1 LFSQKVRDKKPLE
14 SSRLNPDN
22 DNALLAQFSLLYVED
37 DEHIRDQLTQ
47 FLKRRAS
54 VLHVATN
61 GAEGLE
67 LYRRHQPDMVVSDIL
82 MPQMNGLEMAESI
95 RALNAEVPIIVT
107 TAFNE
112 TDYFLKAIQIGVDN
126 YVLKPVDP
134 AMLGRALHKSAR
146 VLHQRRELARQSGQ
160 MQQMLKD
167 LQQYHDAAER
177 ENHLV
182 SQLMERTLRER
193 NLSDPVL
200 HSWIAPAT
208 HFSGDLVAAQRAP
221 NGDLFL
227 VLGDATGHGLAAAM
241 NLLPLSRI
249 FYRMV
254 ERGFTLSAML
264 PELNGVIR
272 EQSTA
277 DRFVALTL
285 ARVDARNGIVEVWNG
300 GNPPAIWLCGGE
312 TRLFKSTNLALGI
325 IENSLVDVRTEVLPW
340 QGEAQLLLFSDGLI
354 EAENPAGQP
363 LGLEALLGGVAP
375 LPGAARLAGAVRR
388 VQNHLGGG
396 AAHDDMSL
404 IVADCLKEERS

>member
-1 LFSQKVRDKKPLE
+1 MNQ
-14 SSRLNPDN
+14 DN
-22 DNALLAQFSLLYVED
+22 DNALLAQFSVLYVED

-47 FLKRRAS
+47 FLRRRAGT
-54 VLHVATN
+54 LHVASN

-82 MPQMNGLEMAESI
+82 MPEMNGLEMAEGI
-95 RALNAEVPIIVT
+95 RALNADVPIIVT

-134 AMLGRALHKSAR
+134 AILGRALHKSAR
-146 VLHQRRELARQSGQ
+146 VLHQRRELVRQSVQ
-160 MQQMLKD
+160 MQHLLEE
-167 LQQYHDAAER
+167 LQQYHDAAEC

-182 SQLMERTLRER
+182 AQLMERTLRDQ
-193 NLSDPVL
+193 NLSDPLL

-208 HFSGDLVAAQRAP
+208 LFSGDLVAAQRAP
-221 NGDLFL
+221 NGDLFII
-227 VLGDATGHGLAAAM
+227 LGDATGHGLAAAM

-254 ERGFTLSAML
+254 EKGFALSAML
-264 PELNGVIR
+264 REMNGIIR

-277 DRFVALTL
+277 DRFVAVTL
-285 ARVDARNGIVEVWNG
+285 ARLDTRNGIIEIWNG
-300 GNPPAIWLCGGE
+300 GNPPAIWLCNGQ
-312 TRLFKSTNLALGI
+312 TKQFKSANLALGI
-325 IENSLVDVRTEVLPW
+325 LENSLVDVRTEVLPW
-340 QGEAQLLLFSDGLI
+340 QGEAQLLLFSDGLV
-354 EAENPAGQP
+354 EAENVAGEP

-375 LPGAARLAGAVRR
+375 LPGAARLTAAVQR
-388 VQNHLGGG
+388 VQDHLGGG

-404 IVADCLKEERS
+404 IVADCVAGEK